1 MTEQSKLT
9 TEGSQKRRN
18 LLGEKFI
25 VTLYRLVAAIKIYQ
39 SNNAVFIDCA
49 REFIGIV
56 SNWVLEDGYLNI
68 HHLRGHFFL
77 QDEKLVFQ
85 RENINI
91 VKEMSGYFEQRMIT
105 GLRFDRSISEASI
118 ENIREFLR
126 LLDSSKA
133 EEDPVDWLV
142 NKLEDNAF
150 SWVEIVS
157 ASVTSAQGYNEASKE
172 IALKSYSYALA
183 SLKEVSQKIVS
194 DSRAGVH
201 KIKRIVQDMV
211 DLLSIDDALLL
222 GMSTVRDYDDYTYTH
237 SVNVAILSLCLGKSI
252 GLSRLSLS
260 WLGVCGLVHDLG
272 KVEVPKEI
280 LNKPGKLTADE
291 FIEMEKHPL
300 KSVRQILKLQA
311 ERDLKAKILLPPLE
325 HHMKYDS
332 SGYPRVRRKQ
342 AISLFGRI
350 ITIADVFDALT
361 SLRIYRPVAYS
372 PDKVLGIMLEGSGRD
387 FDPILL
393 KVFINML
400 GAYPMGTLVEL
411 DTGEKGLV
419 LPSTGEGNRVRP
431 KVVLLVSDSQGG
443 YKKGKK
449 IDLAEKDTSTGSF
462 VKNIVNSFNPSV
474 YGIQPAEFIL

>member
-9 TEGSQKRRN
+9 TERSQKHRN

-25 VTLYRLVAAIKIYQ
+25 VTLYRLAAAIRIYQ
-39 SNNAVFIDCA
+39 SNNAVLIDCA

-56 SNWVLEDGYLNI
+56 SNRVLEDGYLNI

-91 VKEMSGYFEQRMIT
+91 VKEMSGFFEQRMIT

-118 ENIREFLR
+118 ENILEFLR
-126 LLDSSKA
+126 LLDNSKA
-133 EEDPVDWLV
+133 EEDPLDWLI

-150 SWVEIVS
+150 SWIEILS
-157 ASVTSAQGYNEASKE
+157 TSGTSAQGYNEASKE
-172 IALKSYSYALA
+172 IARKSYSYALA
-183 SLKEVSQKIVS
+183 SLKEISQKIVS
-194 DSRAGVH
+194 DSRAGVR

-211 DLLSIDDALLL
+211 DLLSVDDALLL

-291 FIEMEKHPL
+291 IMEMEKHPL
-300 KSVRQILKLQA
+300 KSVSQILKLQA
-311 ERDLKAKILLPPLE
+311 ERDLKAKVLLPPLE
-325 HHMKYDS
+325 HHMKYDL

-342 AISLFGRI
+342 TISLFGRI
-350 ITIADVFDALT
+350 IAIADVFDALT
-361 SLRIYRPVAYS
+361 SPRIYRPVAYS

-393 KVFINML
+393 KAFINML

-419 LPSTGEGNRVRP
+419 LPSTGEENRDRP
-431 KVVLLVSDSQGG
+431 RVVLLVSDYQGG

-462 VKNIVNSFNPSV
+462 VRNIVNSFNPSA